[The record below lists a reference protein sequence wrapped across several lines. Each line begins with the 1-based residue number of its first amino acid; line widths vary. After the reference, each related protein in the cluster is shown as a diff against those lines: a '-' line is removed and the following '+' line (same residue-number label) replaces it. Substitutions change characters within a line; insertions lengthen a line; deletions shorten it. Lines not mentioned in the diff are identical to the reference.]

1 MILRYYADADIR
13 EWHDHTLRL
22 LRTLHDKQGIAVE
35 IDRIDE
41 RHGPIT
47 DFPGE
52 VRSLTPEDVYE
63 RDLKRNRDLNQT
75 IDRTPSEAFKRYG
88 KFAIA
93 GNVAVVD
100 NEGIVQWASTLPGYA
115 DGYRPGAESKT
126 AMDFLE
132 DITTSPSNRLCVEC
146 LSLLDGD
153 ENFCPSCGHEFS

>member
-13 EWHDHTLRL
+13 EWHDHALRL
-22 LRTLHDKQGIAVE
+22 LKQLHDDHGLTIE

-41 RHGPIT
+41 QHGPIT

-63 RDLKRNRDLNQT
+63 RDLKLNPDLNQS

-88 KFAIA
+88 KFDIA

-100 NEGIVQWASTLPGYA
+100 DEGTVQWASTLPGYA
-115 DGYRPGAESKT
+115 DGYGPGAESQT

-132 DITTSPSNRLCVEC
+132 DIATSPSNRICVEC

-153 ENFCPSCGHEFS
+153 ENFCPECGHELS

>member
-13 EWHDHTLRL
+13 EWHDHVLRL
-22 LRTLHDKQGIAVE
+22 LKQLHDEYGLTVE

-41 RHGPIT
+41 QHRVIT

-63 RDLKRNRDLNQT
+63 RDLKRNSELNQR

-88 KFAIA
+88 KFDIA
-93 GNVAVVD
+93 GNIAVVD
-100 NEGIVQWASTLPGYA
+100 DDGTVQWASTLPGYA
-115 DGYRPGAESKT
+115 DGYDPGAESQT

-132 DITTSPSNRLCVEC
+132 DIATAPSNRICVEC

-153 ENFCPSCGHEFS
+153 ENFCPNCGY

>member
-1 MILRYYADADIR
+1 MILRYYADADNR
-13 EWHDHTLRL
+13 DWHGHVLRL
-22 LRTLHDKQGIAVE
+22 LRQLHDEHGLTVE

-41 RHGPIT
+41 QHGAIT

-63 RDLKRNRDLNQT
+63 RDLKRNSDLNQR

-88 KFAIA
+88 KFDIA

-100 NEGIVQWASTLPGYA
+100 DDGTVRWASTLPGYA
-115 DGYRPGAESKT
+115 DGYGPGAESKT

-132 DITTSPSNRLCVEC
+132 DIATSPSNRICVEC

-153 ENFCPSCGHEFS
+153 ENFCPDCGHELS